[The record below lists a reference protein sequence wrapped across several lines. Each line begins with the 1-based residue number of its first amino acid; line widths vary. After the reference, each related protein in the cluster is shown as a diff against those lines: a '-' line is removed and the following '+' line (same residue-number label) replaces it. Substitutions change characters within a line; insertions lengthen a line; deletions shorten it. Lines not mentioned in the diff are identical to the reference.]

1 MDIRLTRYII
11 LLALLP
17 LLLLAMAGCG
27 GNGAARRALNRAD
40 SLMNSKPEVA
50 MAILDSVNA
59 ESLHG
64 KKEKARYALLKSIAL
79 DKNYVDTT
87 DFSVLQPA
95 IDYYLKHGTA
105 DEKLKTCYYQ
115 GHIYQNRN
123 DNDSAMLCF
132 MNGRELCREATD
144 TLVIANLMVAQA
156 ILQYLLYNFEDF
168 TRDERRLCRSVGRL

>member
-27 GNGAARRALNRAD
+27 GNGAARRSLDRAD

-105 DEKLKTCYYQ
+105 DEKIKTYYYR
-115 GHIYQNRN
+115 GIVYLNRK

-132 MNGRELCREATD
+132 MNGRNCAGMQLIHWPLQTSWWHRPFYKFRCTISRILRVT
-144 TLVIANLMVAQA
+144 TLWLPACTMP
-156 ILQYLLYNFEDF
+156 
-168 TRDERRLCRSVGRL
+168 